1 MFADGSRS
9 GKLIGCVFFSPGRV
23 HKIEI
28 NAGSFE
34 RNRFRPASIR
44 SKLTSILR
52 GMMDMSFG
60 RLRRSFCLQVLVLAM
75 IILAAGIGRAE
86 EIETKSEKPNTE
98 LDTEH
103 IFGFTEG
110 TDIGE
115 KGEREIESTF
125 IGSIG
130 KIGSY
135 ADVSNETAFR
145 YNVDERLRL
154 SFGTL
159 TDFYSILDVPDLANR
174 TTFGFS
180 GFDAEARFV
189 ILDRHSAPFGMDL
202 SINPQWR
209 RLDDVSGANTQSYA
223 IPMTL
228 LIDKEAV
235 PGKIFTAA
243 NFTYTP
249 AITRTAGVWQHEESF
264 ETSFAAS
271 GVVAPNILLGAE
283 LRYLAL
289 AENGTFNGQALF
301 AGPSLFAKLSD
312 SLQAKIAWS
321 AQISDLSKRGLD
333 LENFERHQIILL
345 VAYTF

>member
-1 MFADGSRS
+1 
-9 GKLIGCVFFSPGRV
+9 
-23 HKIEI
+23 
-28 NAGSFE
+28 
-34 RNRFRPASIR
+34 
-44 SKLTSILR
+44 
-52 GMMDMSFG
+52 MMDMSFG
-60 RLRRSFCLQVLVLAM
+60 RLRRPFCLHVFVLAVA
-75 IILAAGIGRAE
+75 ILAAGIGRAE
-86 EIETKSEKPNTE
+86 EAETKAEKPNAE
-98 LDTEH
+98 LETEH

-125 IGSIG
+125 IG
-130 KIGSY
+130 KVGSY
-135 ADVSNETAFR
+135 VNVSNETAFR

-159 TDFYSILDVPDLANR
+159 TDFYSIHGVPDLTNR
-174 TTFGFS
+174 TSFGFS

-202 SINPQWR
+202 SITPQWR
-209 RLDDVSGANTQSYA
+209 RLDEVSGANTQSYVV
-223 IPMTL
+223 PTTL
-228 LIDKEAV
+228 LIDKEVV

-249 AITRTAGVWQHEESF
+249 AIARTAGAWQHEDSF

-283 LRYLAL
+283 LRHLAL

-333 LENFERHQIILL
+333 LENFDRHQIILL